1 MKLAMIVIRPDMYY
15 ETSKALI
22 DNGFFSMTSMSGT
35 GRGKQRVDFVTAE
48 NEDVVDSD
56 YHQMVAKKIIE
67 ICVRDEQVDELI
79 EIITQVNSKN
89 HSGDGKIFII
99 PVESGQRLRTGET
112 GDESIM

>member
-15 ETSKALI
+15 ETSKVLI

-48 NEDVVDSD
+48 DEDVVDSD

-99 PVESGQRLRTGET
+99 PVESGQRIRTGET
-112 GDESIM
+112 VDEAIM

>member
-15 ETSKALI
+15 ETSKVLI
-22 DNGFFSMTSMSGT
+22 DNGFFSMTSMT

-48 NEDVVDSD
+48 DEDVVDSD

-99 PVESGQRLRTGET
+99 PVESGQRIRTGET